1 MRSATIALHT
11 VAAGAVI
18 ELFGHIALG
27 WKTNM
32 MIKDGMYLADKKRK
46 TI

>member
-18 ELFGHIALG
+18 ELFGHIAR
-27 WKTNM
+27 
-32 MIKDGMYLADKKRK
+32 RK
-46 TI
+46 TEYDDYT